1 MIRKVAKI
9 LTWLGIAA
17 WFMMVMGFVAG
28 ESEEV
33 LCNSIEVTLK
43 DTVNNRFVTRS
54 QVRSIIEKSK
64 MEIGG
69 YPLSQINTRELEF
82 LVEENPY
89 IRNAEVSK
97 DISGRLEVTVENRV
111 PLVRILPN
119 GSRGYYL
126 DAEGKILPLSD
137 HFTPFVMLATGY
149 LPASVKDDQLGIRLS
164 EIYQFCDYLSDHQ
177 FWNDQVVQ
185 IYVNEVGEYELIPRV
200 GAHRIL
206 LGSMDQYKKK
216 LRNLELL
223 YKQGLSRYGW
233 NVYQTINLKY
243 TNQVICTKR

>member
-17 WFMMVMGFVAG
+17 WFVMVMGFVAG

-33 LCNSIEVTLK
+33 LCNRIEVTLQ
-43 DTVNNRFVTRS
+43 DTVNNRFVTPG
-54 QVRSIIEKSK
+54 QVRSMIETSGL
-64 MEIGG
+64 EIRG
-69 YPLSQINTRELEF
+69 YPLSGINTRKLEH

-97 DISGRLEVTVENRV
+97 DISGRLKVSVEQRV

-126 DAEGKILPLSD
+126 DREGKVLPLSNQ
-137 HFTPFVMLATGY
+137 FTPLIMLATGY

-206 LGSMDQYKKK
+206 LGGMDQCEKK

-223 YKQGLSRYGW
+223 YQQGLSRYGW
-233 NVYQTINLKY
+233 NTYQTINLKY

>member
-185 IYVNEVGEYELIPRV
+185 IYVNKVGEYELIPRV

-206 LGSMDQYKKK
+206 LGSMDQYEKK